1 MVFGRFPSWRTVFR
15 KVHLWLGIGLALLI
29 VPITF
34 TGLVLVFDDEIDAV
48 LNPGLYA
55 TTGTVVAR
63 TADEYMRSASEAV
76 GGRAAMLRWPAE
88 EGGPITVM
96 VRLRP
101 APSAD
106 ERKPDGEGATN
117 RSGRPANQAGNRRPP
132 SRLVYLDPPTAAVL
146 GVKDFRNTLIG
157 QVHFFH
163 ENLLVPKYFGRDI
176 VGWTGV
182 GLLLL
187 SVTGLVLWLP
197 RNARILRAFAW
208 RRGPATSINLHHLA
222 GFWISIPLG
231 LMALTGIVL
240 AFPPQA
246 SAVLNAFDAP
256 RPPVR
261 RTGADPLLPNPALT
275 AERALEIGK
284 DAVAPET
291 PLMLAAP
298 SAITKAWRLEV
309 EATDGTRHSV
319 SIDDATGQMT
329 LQPPQRRGDVIGAW
343 MRRVH
348 GGHSHGPIWAAL
360 AGLCGALPTLLAITG
375 VLMWLRKR
383 RIKAAL
389 WRGAS
394 ALLNQRLV
402 SAENV

>member
-1 MVFGRFPSWRTVFR
+1 MAFGRSPSWRRVLRT
-15 KVHLWLGIGLALLI
+15 VHLWLGIGLTLLI
-29 VPITF
+29 VPISL
-34 TGLVLVFDDEIDAV
+34 TGLVLVFDDEIDAA

-55 TTGTVVAR
+55 TTGAAVAR
-63 TADEYMRSASEAV
+63 SADAYLRNASEAV
-76 GGRAAMLRWPAE
+76 GGQAAVLRWPHA
-88 EGGPITVM
+88 EGGPVTVV
-96 VRLRP
+96 VRLQP
-101 APSAD
+101 APAT
-106 ERKPDGEGATN
+106 EARRPDGDRAAN
-117 RSGRPANQAGNRRPP
+117 RSGGPGDSGGPRRPP

-146 GVKDFRNTLIG
+146 GVKDPRNALIG
-157 QVHFFH
+157 QVHVFH
-163 ENLLVPKYFGRDI
+163 ENLMVPAYSGRDI

-182 GLLLL
+182 ALLLL

-197 RNARILRAFAW
+197 RNGRFVRALAW

-261 RTGADPLLPNPALT
+261 RPGGDPLMPQPVLT
-275 AERALEIGK
+275 ADRALALGT
-284 DAVAPET
+284 DA
-291 PLMLAAP
+291 AAP
-298 SAITKAWRLEV
+298 ATPRLLAVPSTVTKAWRLEV
-309 EATDGTRHSV
+309 QAADGTRHAV
-319 SIDDATGQMT
+319 SIDDATGQT
-329 LQPPQRRGDVIGAW
+329 TPEPPQRRGDAIGAW

-348 GGHSHGPIWAAL
+348 QGRAHGPIWAAL

-383 RIKAAL
+383 RNRAAL
-389 WRGAS
+389 RRDAAAFS
-394 ALLNQRLV
+394 DRRLI